1 MLIRD
6 KTGVIRTY
14 AFILSVELQ
23 DGETTPEAVV
33 NALSD
38 SLNFKEGVGRV
49 EIENLGELDVY
60 EDRHK
65 D

>member
-23 DGETTPEAVV
+23 DGDITPEAVA